1 MFPEMLSLIN
11 EAVSEELRNNQ
22 KDKTDGQI
30 EFFLVYE
37 YQKNNEM
44 LKQIPEGLEPT
55 NLTSASKDF
64 VNELKRHSSCLRE
77 KKL

>member
-30 EFFLVYE
+30 EIFWCMNTK
-37 YQKNNEM
+37 KNNEM
-44 LKQIPEGLEPT
+44 
-55 NLTSASKDF
+55 
-64 VNELKRHSSCLRE
+64 
-77 KKL
+77 